1 MLRLLLRPLAGLALG
16 ASLLGAQ
23 TSAPDALHQSPEN
36 VTISLLTMGTGTDI
50 WMLFGHN
57 AILIQDNVSGADTVF
72 NWGAFDFRQP
82 RFIPRFLKGRMLYS
96 VAGDSIEQVYLAY
109 RYWNRWMRA
118 QELDLTTAQK
128 DSVLKQVQWY
138 TRPENVN
145 YRYDYFL
152 DNCST
157 KVRDILDN
165 ALGGQMKTQAQGL
178 TGTTYRSHALRLMQP
193 LYPIMVGVDIG
204 LGRSADR
211 ELTKWEEMFLPK
223 QLHDF
228 VATLQIKDSTGATR
242 PLVRSER
249 TLVNSSRP
257 PEPAAPPML
266 WPWFLGAGLL
276 IAALF
281 TSLSVSEKPRAAAIA
296 FTTFAVIA
304 GILGLLLTLL
314 WSVTDHK
321 SAYANENLFIFNP
334 LWLVLAF
341 PLAASTWKAR
351 RSVWA
356 ERLAVA
362 VAALCVIGLLMHV
375 VRLSAQDNL
384 ALIFLALPPA
394 LAIAFATRRLSSRV

>member
-1 MLRLLLRPLAGLALG
+1 MLRLLSRPLAALALG

-23 TSAPDALHQSPEN
+23 TPRPDALHQSPEN
-36 VTISLLTMGTGTDI
+36 VTISLLTMGTGTEI

-193 LYPIMVGVDIG
+193 LYPLMVGVDIG

-211 ELTKWEEMFLPK
+211 ELTKWAEMFLPK

-242 PLVRSER
+242 PLVRSEQM
-249 TLVNSSRP
+249 LV
-257 PEPAAPPML
+257 

-281 TSLSVSEKPRAAAIA
+281 TWLSVSEKYRAAAIA

-314 WSVTDHK
+314 WTVTDHK

-341 PLAASTWKAR
+341 PLQVSMWKAR
-351 RSVWA
+351 RSRLA
-356 ERLAVA
+356 ERLAVV
-362 VAALCVIGLLMHV
+362 VAALAAIGLLMHV

-384 ALIFLALPPA
+384 ALIFLVLPPA
-394 LAIAFATRRLSSRV
+394 LAIAVATRRLSSRG